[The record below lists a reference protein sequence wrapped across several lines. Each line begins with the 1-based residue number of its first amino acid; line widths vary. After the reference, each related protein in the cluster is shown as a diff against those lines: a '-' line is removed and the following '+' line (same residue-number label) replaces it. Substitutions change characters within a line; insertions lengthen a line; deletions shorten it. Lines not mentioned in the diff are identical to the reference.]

1 MQLARLC
8 LKRRKTNMVEAINL
22 KRGMAFEKDGK
33 LIKVLETNH
42 HKPGKG
48 NTVMQMK
55 LYDVRSGSIVQ
66 TTMRPTEKVEMA
78 VLETKAA
85 QFLYTQDD
93 TAFFMDLET
102 YEQYELATS
111 SIESELLYL
120 LPNTNVN
127 IEFYGTEVIGISLPS
142 TVTLKVTETSP
153 SIKGATVSGSGKP
166 ATMETGLVVNVPD
179 FITEGEA
186 LIINTDRGTYS
197 KRAAE

>member
-1 MQLARLC
+1 MI
-8 LKRRKTNMVEAINL
+8 EAINL
-22 KRGMAFEKDGK
+22 KAGMAFEKDGK
-33 LIKVLETNH
+33 LIKVLFTNH

-78 VLETKAA
+78 ILETKAA

-102 YEQYELATS
+102 YEQYELPTS
-111 SIESELLYL
+111 SIENELLYL

-127 IEFYGTEVIGISLPS
+127 IDFYGTEVIGITLPS

-179 FITEGEA
+179 FIKEGES
-186 LIINTDRGTYS
+186 LIINTDKGVYS

>member
-1 MQLARLC
+1 MI
-8 LKRRKTNMVEAINL
+8 EAINL

-55 LYDVRSGSIVQ
+55 LFDVRSGAIVQ
-66 TTMRPTEKVEMA
+66 TTMRPTEKVESA
-78 VLETKAA
+78 ILETKAA

-93 TAFFMDLET
+93 TAYFMDLET
-102 YEQYELATS
+102 YDQYELQTS
-111 SIESELLYL
+111 SIEEELKYL

-127 IEFYGTEVIGISLPS
+127 IDFYGKEVIGIALPS
-142 TVTLKVTETSP
+142 TVTLKVKETTP

-179 FITEGEA
+179 FIKEGEA
-186 LIINTDRGTYS
+186 LIINTDKGTYS
-197 KRAAE
+197 KRATD